1 MTPRRA
7 HRTAS
12 TTHRLRTARAVLG
25 AACLLAACAGT
36 AQAQSS
42 PYYVAGSLTYSHDS
56 NLLRLT
62 DGSLAPADYSKADSV
77 LSTALLAGLDQNFG
91 RQRAFG
97 NVTLRSNRYS
107 SNTLYNNDS
116 YAFSGGL
123 DWSTAERLS
132 GQVSANASRNLS
144 SFNLQEIGLLSAKNQ
159 ESSQGFDAML
169 RVGLVTE
176 YSIEA
181 SGGHRE
187 IKNSLDD
194 ARVQARNYTQDTA
207 SLGLRWRP
215 SPDTVVGVGVRSTHG
230 RYPKFRPV
238 SATEFESDRFKRN
251 DVDLSFWHRPSGAS
265 SVDLRLSTGKTTYD
279 LATQRNFSGLTGSLG
294 WNWRVSSKVNLTTR
308 LSHDTGQDS
317 YAVTTFFGTPGTAD
331 YSRVNTALRIKADYE
346 LAPKV
351 ALNMAVAQSN
361 RDIVRSLDDIFG
373 PREATGRER
382 YTTVSLGARWAPH
395 RSVQVGCDAGQET
408 RKGTGALGS
417 DLSANTYNCF
427 AQFTLQ

>member
-144 SFNLQEIGLLSAKNQ
+144 SFNLQEIGLLSKKNE
-159 ESSQGFDAML
+159 ESSQGLDTTVRL
-169 RVGLVTE
+169 GLVTE

-194 ARVQARNYTQDTA
+194 DRVQARNYTQNNA

-215 SPDTVVGVGVRSTHG
+215 SPDTVVGLGMRATQG
-230 RYPKFRPV
+230 RYPKFRRT
-238 SATEFESDRFKRN
+238 SATEFEADRFKRN
-251 DVDLSFWHRPSGAS
+251 DVDLSLWHRPSGAS

-279 LATQRNFSGLTGSLG
+279 LATQRDFSGLTGSLG
-294 WNWRVSSKVNLTTR
+294 WNWQASSKVSLSTR
-308 LSHDTGQDS
+308 LSHETGQDS
-317 YAVTTFFGTPGTAD
+317 YFFSATGTAD
-331 YSRVNTALRIKADYE
+331 YSRVNTALRIKADYA
-346 LAPKV
+346 LSSKV
-351 ALNMAVAQSN
+351 ALNLALASSN
-361 RDIVRSLDDIFG
+361 RDIVRTLDIPSG

-382 YTTVSLGARWAPH
+382 YTTVSLGARWVPH
-395 RSVQVGCDAGQET
+395 RSVQLGCDAGQET